1 MIAGVKQVPKAKKQD
16 LKRHNSLSDF
26 DKPPGV
32 LRARYLTICLRDEQ
46 WERIEWLAQ
55 HLNCEVERAATILL
69 TQAAMEIDI
78 AEMERHHG
86 AVQMEEA
93 RSHLRKF

>member
-1 MIAGVKQVPKAKKQD
+1 MIAGVAAVPKAKKQD
-16 LKRHNSLSDF
+16 LKRHNSLSEF
-26 DKPPGV
+26 HKPPGV
-32 LRARYLTICLRDEQ
+32 LRARYLTICLRTGH
-46 WERIEWLAQ
+46 WERIEWLAE

-86 AVQMEEA
+86 MVQMEDE
-93 RSHLRKF
+93 RCKYGKY